1 MQYVGRLVSSVY
13 NSVPSI
19 NPATLSGAIDII
31 VVERQVEVEE
41 DVEDDEEGNGA
52 LGPGIATAGPSKPQQ
67 KRTRKVL
74 TTELSR

>member
-31 VVERQVEVEE
+31 VVEKKVDVEE
-41 DVEDDEEGNGA
+41 DVPDDTPGA
-52 LGPGIATAGPSKPQQ
+52 LPGAMK
-67 KRTRKVL
+67 KRVRS